1 LENVVIIA
9 CFFYLR
15 LIRFTRGWKG
25 FTAQLLLAGDPP
37 ETLQL
42 CLEPRISINMG
53 SSAMGDAPYI
63 EGPAEMISV
72 SADAA
77 FSGGRETDGEVRKS
91 RGEDP

>member
-1 LENVVIIA
+1 
-9 CFFYLR
+9 
-15 LIRFTRGWKG
+15 
-25 FTAQLLLAGDPP
+25 
-37 ETLQL
+37 
-42 CLEPRISINMG
+42 MG